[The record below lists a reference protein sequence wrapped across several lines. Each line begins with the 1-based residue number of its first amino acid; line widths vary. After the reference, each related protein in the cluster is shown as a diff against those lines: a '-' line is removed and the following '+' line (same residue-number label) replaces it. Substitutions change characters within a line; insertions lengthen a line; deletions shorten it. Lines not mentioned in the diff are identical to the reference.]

1 MDHLRTSGP
10 AALAAPDTSGA
21 GPRDGDFARLL
32 EAASSPAAHRMQVD
46 DALREVGVVA
56 RGAGGAR
63 RRAPF
68 GPPGMIRDTT
78 RSADHGAAGHAEAAQ
93 AASGHVASGR
103 VGAPPSPRAAAA
115 GTDRPARRLRDRVV
129 SIAFALA
136 AFWIVLSVASSL
148 LHSPGDDLGA
158 LLLLGVAAFI
168 VMRAWSRASAR
179 ARRPEGP

>member
-1 MDHLRTSGP
+1 MDPRRNSGP
-10 AALAAPDTSGA
+10 AAHPVPDTFGA
-21 GPRDGDFARLL
+21 APRDGDFARLL

-46 DALREVGVVA
+46 DALREVGVVT
-56 RGAGGAR
+56 RGPGGAR

-68 GPPGMIRDTT
+68 GPPGMIRDTAGPT
-78 RSADHGAAGHAEAAQ
+78 DRGAASHAAAGRAAAQ
-93 AASGHVASGR
+93 
-103 VGAPPSPRAAAA
+103 PPSPRAAAA
-115 GTDRPARRLRDRVV
+115 GPGRPPRRLRDRVV
-129 SIAFALA
+129 SIAFAVA
-136 AFWIVLSVASSL
+136 ALWIVLSVASSL